1 MKNPEAA
8 EGRRL
13 VGLLEAALVR
23 EARLWKIPILKNG
36 CIQGTDISSLQH
48 QQVILWLGEMSRLF
62 VFCPETYALGVCV
75 LNRMLSTVKA
85 QTKYLKC
92 MAFTSLVLAAKI
104 NEEDEVIGSVK
115 DLVVQS
121 GCNFSTAEILRMERI
136 ILDKLHWDL
145 YTATPVDFI
154 HIFHALL
161 VSGHPH
167 LIPSLSLHSGVDSA
181 ADAADPG
188 IQKRPPGLQVSLWT
202 RQVQHCMACHQLWQ
216 FKGST
221 LALAIITLELEAV
234 VADWF
239 PVFSDLLKKA
249 HVDSADFIHCK
260 EIVDEYLHSL
270 EFSLPANAVYI
281 LDGSQIQ
288 QQFWSPSLHRRLARR
303 GHGGED
309 RGELDYYDGFK
320 RLYNEES
327 NPESE
332 AVFEPKQ
339 KGVSCPPLHPAVH

>member
-1 MKNPEAA
+1 MLKPLTTQHLD
-8 EGRRL
+8 GFVTDVRL
-13 VGLLEAALVR
+13 
-23 EARLWKIPILKNG
+23 NTHG
-36 CIQGTDISSLQH
+36 CDVVEVMIQGWSWHHYANILASFLQ
-48 QQVILWLGEMSRLF
+48 
-62 VFCPETYALGVCV
+62 
-75 LNRMLSTVKA
+75 
-85 QTKYLKC
+85 
-92 MAFTSLVLAAKI
+92 
-104 NEEDEVIGSVK
+104 
-115 DLVVQS
+115 
-121 GCNFSTAEILRMERI
+121 
-136 ILDKLHWDL
+136 
-145 YTATPVDFI
+145 
-154 HIFHALL
+154 FHALL

-167 LIPSLSLHSGVDSA
+167 LIPSLSLRVGSA

-221 LALAIITLELEAV
+221 LALAIITLELEV
-234 VADWF
+234 LVADWF
-239 PVFSDLLKKA
+239 PVFTDLLKKA